1 MADLARKV
9 ASTPHSAIRE
19 MAQLARGIPDAIRLE
34 TGDPDFVTP
43 VHIIEAAA
51 KAAREGFTKYT
62 PSAGLS
68 SLRERIAEKVRDR
81 NGIAVSPEQVIVTT
95 GGGGGLF
102 TTFLVLLDPGD
113 EVLVPDPGWPG
124 YPAQIHFLGGVTVRY
139 PLDRGRGFEP
149 DLEALESLVGPRT
162 KVLVVN
168 SPSNPTGAVYGP
180 ETLGAML
187 ELARKRDLWVV
198 SDECY
203 DELVFDGAHTSMA
216 ALGEQDRVLT
226 VFTFSKS
233 YAMTGWR
240 VGYVVAPGEV
250 AEALAKAQEPVVAN
264 CSAVSQKAAEAAL
277 LGPQD
282 VVREMREAY
291 RRRRDDATA
300 LLDAAGVGYVR
311 PRGAFYLMADISAS
325 GEPSIEFAHRLLLEQ
340 HVSVVPG
347 IAFGPHGEGSVRVS
361 LSVAPDLLHAGVE
374 RLAAAVS
381 RSAAAL

>member
-81 NGIAVSPEQVIVTT
+81 NGIAVPPEQVIVTT

-240 VGYVVAPGEV
+240 VGYVVAPLEV
-250 AEALAKAQEPVVAN
+250 ADALAKAQEPVVAN
-264 CSAVSQKAAEAAL
+264 CSSVSQKAAEAAL

-291 RRRRDDATA
+291 RRRRDDTAA
-300 LLDAAGVGYVR
+300 LLDAAAVGYVR
-311 PRGAFYLMADISAS
+311 PGGAFYLMADVSAS
-325 GEPSIEFAHRLLLEQ
+325 GEPSTEFARRRIADQQ
-340 HVSVVPG
+340 HEPAVFQN
-347 IAFGPHGEGSVRVS
+347 IAP
-361 LSVAPDLLHAGVE
+361 VAADA
-374 RLAAAVS
+374 
-381 RSAAAL
+381 